1 MSLFEERYTILEAV
15 KSDKKFFLK
24 STTSGL
30 ELKRSHAYFYQCQ
43 GIVNILGLPWI
54 DFVVYTNVDMYVER
68 IYKDTNLWERTMLPK
83 LTSFYLTFILP
94 EV

>member
-1 MSLFEERYTILEAV
+1 MTILEAV
-15 KSDKKFFLK
+15 KRDKKFFLK

-68 IYKDTNLWERTMLPK
+68 IYKDTNLWERTMLPY
-83 LTSFYLTFILP
+83 FQRCNLTFSLLAP
-94 EV
+94 CT

>member
-1 MSLFEERYTILEAV
+1 MTILEAV
-15 KSDKKFFLK
+15 KSDKIFFLK

-43 GIVNILGLPWI
+43 GIVNILGLQWI
-54 DFVVYTNVDMYVER
+54 DFVVYTDVDMYVER
-68 IYKDTNLWERTMLPK
+68 IHKDTNRWKRTMLPK
-83 LTSFYLTFILP
+83 LESFYLTFVLP

>member
-1 MSLFEERYTILEAV
+1 MTILEAV
-15 KSDKKFFLK
+15 KCDKKFFLK

-54 DFVVYTNVDMYVER
+54 DFVVYTDVDMYVER
-68 IYKDTNLWERTMLPK
+68 IH
-83 LTSFYLTFILP
+83 
-94 EV
+94 